1 MFNVFA
7 FLLRPPTWLYVLLT
21 KLLFFF
27 PPSPHFFLF
36 FLLLSISSS
45 PNVHAKYVCPI
56 DSSFTRFLFFFFFSR
71 IPNLPLR
78 LLFCSLRARFRLGFL
93 VQFFST
99 QRHSNILFSN
109 RVFSLRVD
117 SSEKQASFESGDSGG
132 SAKRGRRRAWKCE
145 LSRNM
150 LVYRINIRRAYPPW
164 AEGEKE
170 REEEGMGRGSLKP
183 RNTETRNP
191 LESLEFTARHIGCES
206 TRN

>member
-1 MFNVFA
+1 MRSTFAQSIRRSLVF
-7 FLLRPPTWLYVLLT
+7 
-21 KLLFFF
+21 
-27 PPSPHFFLF
+27 
-36 FLLLSISSS
+36 SSS
-45 PNVHAKYVCPI
+45 SSSLGYLTSPFDSFFAACARDFVW
-56 DSSFTRFLFFFFFSR
+56 DSSSNSFQHNAIRIYCFRIVFSR
-71 IPNLPLR
+71 FESIRVKSKLR
-78 LLFCSLRARFRLGFL
+78 
-93 VQFFST
+93 
-99 QRHSNILFSN
+99 SNQI
-109 RVFSLRVD
+109 
-117 SSEKQASFESGDSGG
+117 ESGDSGG

-170 REEEGMGRGSLKP
+170 GEEEGMGRGSLKP

>member
-56 DSSFTRFLFFFFFSR
+56 DSSFTRFLFFFFSR

-117 SSEKQASFESGDSGG
+117 SSEKQASNQIESGDSGG
-132 SAKRGRRRAWKCE
+132 SAKREDALENASFREICLFTGLIYGERILLEPRGRRRG
-145 LSRNM
+145 
-150 LVYRINIRRAYPPW
+150 RRKGW
-164 AEGEKE
+164 G
-170 REEEGMGRGSLKP
+170 GGR
-183 RNTETRNP
+183 
-191 LESLEFTARHIGCES
+191 
-206 TRN
+206 